1 MENNRTKELIFMAK
15 NFWEDLNKKRNETN
29 NMKNENQKINKEGNN
44 DMKGKGKRFFTGILG
59 ILVAVILFRNVY
71 TIKTGEVGIVTRF
84 GKVVRQAGEGIN
96 VKTPFIENVTKIETR
111 DSTIA
116 GEYEVSS
123 KDMQTVKTS
132 ISVQYRINDPLN
144 IYRRFINQYKTRLIE
159 PRMAEVV
166 QASTASYTIEELVS
180 KRQELSHKI
189 HSTLKEDL
197 KEFGV
202 QVIKISITNHDFSD
216 EYEKAI
222 EAKKAAE
229 QEAQKVEIENN
240 QKIKTAEANLK
251 VKELEARANTMLTQS
266 LTREVLQK
274 QWIEKWD
281 GKLPQYQ
288 GGDASPIL
296 NMGGQ

>member
-1 MENNRTKELIFMAK
+1 M
-15 NFWEDLNKKRNETN
+15 DKKTN
-29 NMKNENQKINKEGNN
+29 IPPTGQSTNPGSFKS
-44 DMKGKGKRFFTGILG
+44 KGKNIPMIILAAFL
-59 ILVAVILFRNVY
+59 IIMVIRNIY

-96 VKTPFIENVTKIETR
+96 VKTPFIESVTKIEVR
-111 DSTIA
+111 DNTIA
-116 GEYEVSS
+116 GQYEVSS
-123 KDMQTVKTS
+123 KDMQTVKTN

-144 IYRRFINQYKTRLIE
+144 IFKRFRNQYKERLLE
-159 PRMAEVV
+159 PRIAEVV
-166 QASTASYTIEELVS
+166 QAATSAYTIEELVS
-180 KRQELSHKI
+180 KRQELSQKI
-189 HSTLKEDL
+189 YLTLREDL

-202 QVIKISITNHDFSD
+202 QVVKISITNHDFSD

-251 VKELEARANTMLTQS
+251 VKELEARANSVLTQS
-266 LTREVLQK
+266 LTKEVLQK

-288 GGDASPIL
+288 G
-296 NMGGQ
+296 

>member
-1 MENNRTKELIFMAK
+1 MNRNTNIPPAGQAMNPGSLKSRGKNIFMV
-15 NFWEDLNKKRNETN
+15 
-29 NMKNENQKINKEGNN
+29 
-44 DMKGKGKRFFTGILG
+44 ILAVF
-59 ILVAVILFRNVY
+59 LVAMVVRNIY

-96 VKTPFIENVTKIETR
+96 VKTPFIENVTKIEVR
-111 DSTIA
+111 DNTIA
-116 GEYEVSS
+116 GQYEVSS
-123 KDMQTVKTS
+123 KDMQTVKTN

-144 IYRRFINQYKTRLIE
+144 IFKRFRNQYKERLLE
-159 PRMAEVV
+159 PRIAEVV
-166 QASTASYTIEELVS
+166 QAATSAYTIEELVS
-180 KRQELSHKI
+180 KRQELSQKI
-189 HSTLKEDL
+189 YKTLKEDL

-202 QVIKISITNHDFSD
+202 QVVKISITNHDFSD

-251 VKELEARANTMLTQS
+251 VKELEAKANSVLTQS
-266 LTREVLQK
+266 LTKEVLQK

-288 GGDASPIL
+288 GGNANPIL
-296 NMGGQ
+296 NMNDGQ

>member
-1 MENNRTKELIFMAK
+1 MNRNTNIPPAGQS
-15 NFWEDLNKKRNETN
+15 LNPEMFKS
-29 NMKNENQKINKEGNN
+29 
-44 DMKGKGKRFFTGILG
+44 KGKNILM
-59 ILVAVILFRNVY
+59 IVLVAFFVMMLIRNVY

-84 GKVVRQAGEGIN
+84 GKVVRQATEGIN
-96 VKTPFIENVTKIETR
+96 VKIPFIENVTKIEIR
-111 DSTIA
+111 DNTI
-116 GEYEVSS
+116 GGQYEVSS
-123 KDMQTVKTS
+123 EDMQTVKTD
-132 ISVQYRINDPLN
+132 ISVQYKINDPLN
-144 IYRRFINQYKTRLIE
+144 IFKRFRNQYKERLLE
-159 PRMAEVV
+159 PRIAEVV
-166 QASTASYTIEELVS
+166 QAATSAYTIEELVS
-180 KRQELSHKI
+180 KRQELSQKI
-189 HSTLKEDL
+189 YTTLREDL

-202 QVIKISITNHDFSD
+202 QVVKISITNHDFSD

-251 VKELEARANTMLTQS
+251 VKELEARANSVLTQS

-288 GGDASPIL
+288 GGNANPIL
-296 NMGGQ
+296 NMNDGQ

>member
-1 MENNRTKELIFMAK
+1 MDKKTNIPPTGQSINPGSLK
-15 NFWEDLNKKRNETN
+15 N
-29 NMKNENQKINKEGNN
+29 
-44 DMKGKGKRFFTGILG
+44 KGKNIPIIILAAFL
-59 ILVAVILFRNVY
+59 IIMVVRNIY

-96 VKTPFIENVTKIETR
+96 VKTPFIESVTKIEIR
-111 DSTIA
+111 DNTIA
-116 GEYEVSS
+116 GQYEVSS
-123 KDMQTVKTS
+123 KDMQTVKTN

-144 IYRRFINQYKTRLIE
+144 IFKRFRNQYKERLLE
-159 PRMAEVV
+159 PRIAEVV
-166 QASTASYTIEELVS
+166 QAATSAYTIEELVS
-180 KRQELSHKI
+180 KRQELSQKI
-189 HSTLKEDL
+189 YLTLREDL

-202 QVIKISITNHDFSD
+202 QVVKISITNHDFSD

-251 VKELEARANTMLTQS
+251 VKELEAKANSVLTQS
-266 LTREVLQK
+266 LTKEVLQK

-288 GGDASPIL
+288 GGNANPIL
-296 NMGGQ
+296 NMNDGQ

>member
-1 MENNRTKELIFMAK
+1 M
-15 NFWEDLNKKRNETN
+15 
-29 NMKNENQKINKEGNN
+29 
-44 DMKGKGKRFFTGILG
+44 
-59 ILVAVILFRNVY
+59 
-71 TIKTGEVGIVTRF
+71 
-84 GKVVRQAGEGIN
+84 
-96 VKTPFIENVTKIETR
+96 
-111 DSTIA
+111 
-116 GEYEVSS
+116 
-123 KDMQTVKTS
+123 
-132 ISVQYRINDPLN
+132 
-144 IYRRFINQYKTRLIE
+144 
-159 PRMAEVV
+159 
-166 QASTASYTIEELVS
+166 
-180 KRQELSHKI
+180 
-189 HSTLKEDL
+189 

>member
-1 MENNRTKELIFMAK
+1 MNRNTNIPPAGQS
-15 NFWEDLNKKRNETN
+15 LNPEMFKS
-29 NMKNENQKINKEGNN
+29 
-44 DMKGKGKRFFTGILG
+44 KGKNILM
-59 ILVAVILFRNVY
+59 IVLVAFFVMMLIRNVY

-84 GKVVRQAGEGIN
+84 GKVVRQATEGIN
-96 VKTPFIENVTKIETR
+96 VKIPFIENVTKIEIR
-111 DSTIA
+111 DNTI
-116 GEYEVSS
+116 GGQYEVSS
-123 KDMQTVKTS
+123 EDMQTVKTD
-132 ISVQYRINDPLN
+132 ISVQYKINDPLN
-144 IYRRFINQYKTRLIE
+144 IFKRFRNQYKERLLE
-159 PRMAEVV
+159 PRIAEVV
-166 QASTASYTIEELVS
+166 QAATSAYTIEELVS
-180 KRQELSHKI
+180 KRQELSQKI
-189 HSTLKEDL
+189 YTTLREDL

-202 QVIKISITNHDFSD
+202 QVVKISITNHDFSD

-251 VKELEARANTMLTQS
+251 VKELEARANSVLTQS

-288 GGDASPIL
+288 GGNANPIL
-296 NMGGQ
+296 NMNEGQ

>member
-1 MENNRTKELIFMAK
+1 
-15 NFWEDLNKKRNETN
+15 
-29 NMKNENQKINKEGNN
+29 MKNNNFNINNNIKKPTEINTEEFKKKSKLMLKIGV
-44 DMKGKGKRFFTGILG
+44 GILF
-59 ILVAVILFRNVY
+59 LVLVLRNVY

-96 VKTPFIENVTKIETR
+96 VKIPFIESITKIEVR
-111 DSTIA
+111 DNTIN
-116 GEYEVSS
+116 GQYEVSS
-123 KDMQTVKTS
+123 KDMQTVKTN
-132 ISVQYRINDPLN
+132 IAVQYKINNPLD
-144 IYRRFINQYKTRLIE
+144 IFKRFRTQYKERLIE

-166 QASTASYTIEELVS
+166 QAATAGYTIEELVS
-180 KRQELSHKI
+180 KRQELSQKI
-189 HSTLKEDL
+189 YLTLKEDL

-202 QVIKISITNHDFSD
+202 QVVKISITNHDFSD
-216 EYEKAI
+216 EYERAI

-251 VKELEARANTMLTQS
+251 VKELEARANATLTES
-266 LTREVLQK
+266 LTSQVLQK

-288 GGDASPIL
+288 GGNATPIL
-296 NMGGQ
+296 DMNK

>member
-1 MENNRTKELIFMAK
+1 MKDSF
-15 NFWEDLNKKRNETN
+15 
-29 NMKNENQKINKEGNN
+29 MKNNF
-44 DMKGKGKRFFTGILG
+44 MKNSGTVKKAADVSPEELKKKSKLILG
-59 ILVAVILFRNVY
+59 IFLLGAFLLILFRNVY

-96 VKTPFIENVTKIETR
+96 FKVPFTESVTKIEVR
-111 DSTIA
+111 DSTIN

-123 KDMQTVKTS
+123 KDLQTVKTN
-132 ISVQYRINDPLN
+132 IAVQYRINNPLE
-144 IYRRFINQYKTRLIE
+144 IFRRFRTQYKERLIE

-166 QASTASYTIEELVS
+166 QAATAGYTIEELVS
-180 KRQELSHKI
+180 ERQELSQKI
-189 HSTLKEDL
+189 YMTLRDDL

-202 QVIKISITNHDFSD
+202 QIVKISITNHDFSD

-251 VKELEARANTMLTQS
+251 VKELEAKANATLTQS
-266 LTREVLQK
+266 LTSQVLQK

-288 GGDASPIL
+288 GGNANPIL
-296 NMGGQ
+296 NMNSTGQ

>member
-1 MENNRTKELIFMAK
+1 M
-15 NFWEDLNKKRNETN
+15 DKKTN
-29 NMKNENQKINKEGNN
+29 IPPTGQSINPGSFKS
-44 DMKGKGKRFFTGILG
+44 KGKNIPVIILAAFL
-59 ILVAVILFRNVY
+59 IIMVIRNIY

-96 VKTPFIENVTKIETR
+96 VKTPFIESVTKIEVR
-111 DSTIA
+111 DNTIA
-116 GEYEVSS
+116 GQYEVSS
-123 KDMQTVKTS
+123 KDMQTVKTN

-144 IYRRFINQYKTRLIE
+144 IFKRFRNQYKERLLE
-159 PRMAEVV
+159 PRIAEVV
-166 QASTASYTIEELVS
+166 QAATSAYTIEELVS
-180 KRQELSHKI
+180 KRQELSQKI
-189 HSTLKEDL
+189 YLTLREDL

-202 QVIKISITNHDFSD
+202 QVVKISITNHDFSD

-251 VKELEARANTMLTQS
+251 VKELEARANSVLTQS
-266 LTREVLQK
+266 LTKEVLQK

-288 GGDASPIL
+288 GGNANPIL
-296 NMGGQ
+296 NMNDGQ

>member
-1 MENNRTKELIFMAK
+1 MVKNIVNNKFYNIITYFREERGGDIMNRNTNIPPAGQS
-15 NFWEDLNKKRNETN
+15 LNPEMFKS
-29 NMKNENQKINKEGNN
+29 
-44 DMKGKGKRFFTGILG
+44 KGKNILM
-59 ILVAVILFRNVY
+59 IVLVAFFVMMLIRNVY

-84 GKVVRQAGEGIN
+84 GKVVRQAMEGIN
-96 VKTPFIENVTKIETR
+96 VKIPFIENVTKIEIR
-111 DSTIA
+111 DNTI
-116 GEYEVSS
+116 GGQYEVSS
-123 KDMQTVKTS
+123 EDMQTVKTD
-132 ISVQYRINDPLN
+132 ISVQYKINDPLN
-144 IYRRFINQYKTRLIE
+144 IFKRFRNQYKERLLE
-159 PRMAEVV
+159 PRIAEVV
-166 QASTASYTIEELVS
+166 QAATSAYTIEELVS
-180 KRQELSHKI
+180 KRQELSQKI
-189 HSTLKEDL
+189 YTTLREDL

-202 QVIKISITNHDFSD
+202 QVVKISITNHDFSD

-251 VKELEARANTMLTQS
+251 VKELEARANSVLTQS

-288 GGDASPIL
+288 GGNANPIL
-296 NMGGQ
+296 NMNEGQ

>member
-1 MENNRTKELIFMAK
+1 M
-15 NFWEDLNKKRNETN
+15 DKKTN
-29 NMKNENQKINKEGNN
+29 IPPTGQSTNPGSFKS
-44 DMKGKGKRFFTGILG
+44 KGKNIPMIILAAFL
-59 ILVAVILFRNVY
+59 IIMVIRNIY

-96 VKTPFIENVTKIETR
+96 VKTPFIESVTKIEVR
-111 DSTIA
+111 DNTIS
-116 GEYEVSS
+116 GQYEVSS
-123 KDMQTVKTS
+123 KDMQTVKTN

-144 IYRRFINQYKTRLIE
+144 IFKRFRNQYKERLLE
-159 PRMAEVV
+159 PRIAEVV
-166 QASTASYTIEELVS
+166 QAATSAYTIEELVS
-180 KRQELSHKI
+180 KRQELSQKI
-189 HSTLKEDL
+189 YLTLREDL

-202 QVIKISITNHDFSD
+202 QVVKISITNHDFSD

-251 VKELEARANTMLTQS
+251 VKELEARANSVLTQS
-266 LTREVLQK
+266 LTKEVLQK

-288 GGDASPIL
+288 GGNANPIL
-296 NMGGQ
+296 NMNDGQ

>member
-1 MENNRTKELIFMAK
+1 MDKKTNIPPTGQSINPGSLK
-15 NFWEDLNKKRNETN
+15 N
-29 NMKNENQKINKEGNN
+29 
-44 DMKGKGKRFFTGILG
+44 KGKNIPIIILAAFL
-59 ILVAVILFRNVY
+59 IIMVVRNIY

-96 VKTPFIENVTKIETR
+96 VKTPFIESVTKIEVR
-111 DSTIA
+111 DNTIA
-116 GEYEVSS
+116 GQYEVSS
-123 KDMQTVKTS
+123 KDMQTVKTN

-144 IYRRFINQYKTRLIE
+144 IFKRFRNQYKERLLE
-159 PRMAEVV
+159 PRIAEVV
-166 QASTASYTIEELVS
+166 QAATSAYTIEELVS
-180 KRQELSHKI
+180 KRQELSQKI
-189 HSTLKEDL
+189 YLTLREDL

-202 QVIKISITNHDFSD
+202 QVVKISITNHDFSD

-251 VKELEARANTMLTQS
+251 VKELEAKANSVLTQS
-266 LTREVLQK
+266 LTKEVLQK

-288 GGDASPIL
+288 GGNANPIL
-296 NMGGQ
+296 NMNDGQ

>member
-1 MENNRTKELIFMAK
+1 MDKKTNIPPTGQSINPGSLK
-15 NFWEDLNKKRNETN
+15 N
-29 NMKNENQKINKEGNN
+29 
-44 DMKGKGKRFFTGILG
+44 KGKNIPIIILAAFL
-59 ILVAVILFRNVY
+59 IIMVVRNIY

-96 VKTPFIENVTKIETR
+96 VKTPFIESVTKIEIR
-111 DSTIA
+111 DNTIA
-116 GEYEVSS
+116 GQYEVSS
-123 KDMQTVKTS
+123 KDMQTVKTN

-144 IYRRFINQYKTRLIE
+144 IFKRFRNQYKERLLE
-159 PRMAEVV
+159 PRIAEVV
-166 QASTASYTIEELVS
+166 QAATSAYTIEELVS
-180 KRQELSHKI
+180 KRQELSQKI
-189 HSTLKEDL
+189 YLTLREDL

-202 QVIKISITNHDFSD
+202 QVVKISITNHDFSD

-251 VKELEARANTMLTQS
+251 VKELEARANSVLTQS
-266 LTREVLQK
+266 LTKEVLQK

-288 GGDASPIL
+288 GGNANPIL
-296 NMGGQ
+296 NMNDGQ

>member
-1 MENNRTKELIFMAK
+1 MDKKTNIPPTGQSINPGSLK
-15 NFWEDLNKKRNETN
+15 N
-29 NMKNENQKINKEGNN
+29 
-44 DMKGKGKRFFTGILG
+44 KGKNIPIIILAAFL
-59 ILVAVILFRNVY
+59 IIMVVRNIY

-84 GKVVRQAGEGIN
+84 GKVVRQAEEGIN
-96 VKTPFIENVTKIETR
+96 VKTPFIESVTKIEIR
-111 DSTIA
+111 DNTIA
-116 GEYEVSS
+116 GQYEVSS
-123 KDMQTVKTS
+123 KDMQTVKTN

-144 IYRRFINQYKTRLIE
+144 IFKRFRNQYKERLLE
-159 PRMAEVV
+159 PRIAEVV
-166 QASTASYTIEELVS
+166 QAATSAYTIEELVS
-180 KRQELSHKI
+180 KRQELSQKI
-189 HSTLKEDL
+189 YLTLREDL

-202 QVIKISITNHDFSD
+202 QVVKISITNHDFSD

-251 VKELEARANTMLTQS
+251 VKELEAKANSVLTQS
-266 LTREVLQK
+266 LTKEVLQK

-288 GGDASPIL
+288 GGNANPIL
-296 NMGGQ
+296 NMNDGQ

>member
-1 MENNRTKELIFMAK
+1 MIILAAFLIIMVI
-15 NFWEDLNKKRNETN
+15 RN
-29 NMKNENQKINKEGNN
+29 I
-44 DMKGKGKRFFTGILG
+44 
-59 ILVAVILFRNVY
+59 Y

-96 VKTPFIENVTKIETR
+96 VKTPFIESVTKIEVR
-111 DSTIA
+111 DNTIS
-116 GEYEVSS
+116 GQYEVSS
-123 KDMQTVKTS
+123 KDMQTVKTN

-144 IYRRFINQYKTRLIE
+144 IFKRFRNQYKERLLE
-159 PRMAEVV
+159 PRIAEVV
-166 QASTASYTIEELVS
+166 QAATSAYTIEELVS
-180 KRQELSHKI
+180 KRQELSQKI
-189 HSTLKEDL
+189 YLTLREDL

-202 QVIKISITNHDFSD
+202 QVVKISITNHDFSD

-251 VKELEARANTMLTQS
+251 VKELEARANSVLTQS
-266 LTREVLQK
+266 LTKEVLQK

-288 GGDASPIL
+288 GGNANPIL
-296 NMGGQ
+296 NMNDGQ

>member
-1 MENNRTKELIFMAK
+1 M
-15 NFWEDLNKKRNETN
+15 DKKTN
-29 NMKNENQKINKEGNN
+29 IPPTGQSTNPGSFKS
-44 DMKGKGKRFFTGILG
+44 KGKNIPMIILAAFL
-59 ILVAVILFRNVY
+59 IIMVIRNIY

-96 VKTPFIENVTKIETR
+96 VKTPFIESVTKIEVR
-111 DSTIA
+111 DNTIA
-116 GEYEVSS
+116 GQYEVSS
-123 KDMQTVKTS
+123 KDMQTVKTN

-144 IYRRFINQYKTRLIE
+144 IFKRFRNQYKERLLE
-159 PRMAEVV
+159 PRIAEVV
-166 QASTASYTIEELVS
+166 QAATSAYTIEELVS
-180 KRQELSHKI
+180 KRQELSQKI
-189 HSTLKEDL
+189 YLTLREDL

-202 QVIKISITNHDFSD
+202 QVVKISITNHDFSD

-251 VKELEARANTMLTQS
+251 VKELEARANSVLTQS
-266 LTREVLQK
+266 LTKEVLQK

-288 GGDASPIL
+288 GGNANPIL
-296 NMGGQ
+296 NMNDGQ

>member
-1 MENNRTKELIFMAK
+1 M
-15 NFWEDLNKKRNETN
+15 DKKTN
-29 NMKNENQKINKEGNN
+29 IPPTWQSINPGSFKS
-44 DMKGKGKRFFTGILG
+44 KGKNIPVIILAAFL
-59 ILVAVILFRNVY
+59 IIMVVRNIY

-96 VKTPFIENVTKIETR
+96 VKTPFIESVTKIEVR
-111 DSTIA
+111 DNTIA
-116 GEYEVSS
+116 GQYEVSS
-123 KDMQTVKTS
+123 KDMQTVKTN

-144 IYRRFINQYKTRLIE
+144 IFKRFRNQYKERLLE
-159 PRMAEVV
+159 PRIAEVV
-166 QASTASYTIEELVS
+166 QAATSAYTIEELVS
-180 KRQELSHKI
+180 KRQELSQKI
-189 HSTLKEDL
+189 YLTLREDL

-202 QVIKISITNHDFSD
+202 QVVKISITNHDFSD
-216 EYEKAI
+216 EYERAI

-251 VKELEARANTMLTQS
+251 VKELEARANSVLTQS
-266 LTREVLQK
+266 LTKEVLQK

-288 GGDASPIL
+288 GGNANPIL
-296 NMGGQ
+296 NMNDGQ

>member
-1 MENNRTKELIFMAK
+1 MAK

-44 DMKGKGKRFFTGILG
+44 DMKEKGKRFFTGILG